1 MSTSEEQIIK
11 DVQIV
16 CKQAIE
22 LGQHL
27 ELTIRGVIQKL
38 IDEMKHDEDFVY
50 SKPIKKIIKNTAAEC
65 LQPIDELGANPTN
78 EESIK
83 PRELAVQPAESTTQD
98 DSADQPTEAISAN
111 QPEEKNTE
119 EDIARHLEETT
130 TKEDLADQTE
140 GVDTTDDLANQS
152 AEKMTREDSADV
164 INGDSADQP
173 EAKTTNKDSANQP
186 EEQDDLANQPE
197 GKPVKKNSPSSR
209 PASKKKGRTSSKG
222 AFKSAETVDSDG
234 NSVHENEVS
243 TSKVVDQPTLKPK
256 AKRGRKPKVE
266 DISEQELT
274 KKPNVNDDPN
284 KEDDKPGCS
293 PQAKKTGKGK
303 KAAVPVDKDEER
315 IKKLKGF
322 VVACGVRKQWKREFA
337 TCKTN
342 KEQIERL
349 TKILDGLGMTGRLS
363 MAKAKEIKARRD
375 LEAEVNELA
384 PPPGTDS
391 SGDDD
396 DDDGEGNDKEG
407 GEGHD
412 GNTQDDDEK
421 KPVIKKRK
429 KNCTAS
435 SGDESSDAPN
445 RPNKKKN
452 PFAFL
457 GNQDSE
463 DSS

>member
-65 LQPIDELGANPTN
+65 LQP
-78 EESIK
+78 
-83 PRELAVQPAESTTQD
+83 VQ
-98 DSADQPTEAISAN
+98 AISAN

-396 DDDGEGNDKEG
+396 DDDDGEGNDKEG

-429 KNCTAS
+429 KNRTAS
-435 SGDESSDAPN
+435 SGDESSNAPN